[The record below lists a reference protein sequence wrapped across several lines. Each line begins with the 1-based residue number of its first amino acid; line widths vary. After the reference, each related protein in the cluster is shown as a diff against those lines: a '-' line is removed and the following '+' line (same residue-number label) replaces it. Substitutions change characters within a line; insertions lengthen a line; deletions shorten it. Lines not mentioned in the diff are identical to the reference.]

1 MASVAGESTQAYLL
15 GNSCTLKRVVTMKKE
30 IKKRRQKKKKVSRT
44 KKIYKSSLQRVIFY
58 YAFFIAL
65 SIAVV
70 DATFI
75 AGLLHCHPNT
85 VNSYTH

>member
-15 GNSCTLKRVVTMKKE
+15 LGNSCTIKSSYNEKKE
-30 IKKRRQKKKKVSRT
+30 IKKRRQKKKKSRI
-44 KKIYKSSLQRVIFY
+44 KKIYKSSLQRVIFH

-65 SIAVV
+65 SIAVF

-75 AGLLHCHPNT
+75 AGVLHCHQIR
-85 VNSYTH
+85 